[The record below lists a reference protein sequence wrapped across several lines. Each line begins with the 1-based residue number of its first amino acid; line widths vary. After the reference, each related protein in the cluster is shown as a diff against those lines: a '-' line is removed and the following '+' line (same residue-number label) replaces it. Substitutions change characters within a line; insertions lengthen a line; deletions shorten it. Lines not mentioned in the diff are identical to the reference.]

1 METNKLNIAE
11 ILKDK
16 PKGTKLYSPLCGDCW
31 LVTADYKGDEFGENF
46 PIVVSQ
52 DKDGGIKALK
62 TINLTA
68 QGTLFKN
75 VGECML
81 FPSKNM
87 CDWEKFQWKR
97 GDVLATIDGVVAM
110 FDGWAED
117 DYTRFNT
124 TYSLEYRDDATI
136 DFYEDNIYLTEEE
149 FHKTTKTGKEGFI
162 KKLENKYG
170 GKFNLKTLEVE
181 EQYEFKD
188 GDMVYVET
196 KSDYKIIAIF
206 QRFLTGKRPVAYAEL
221 FLDESSVRING
232 FPKND
237 SFLCEWEEITK
248 SRLATEEEKELI
260 LSKLANIG
268 KKWNPVTKEIEDLP
282 KKYEFKPFDK
292 VLVRADDKKHWTPAL
307 YSPYDDENEGT
318 KKRPLYRTIY
328 IPSEQFW
335 NQCIPYEGNEH
346 LLGTTD
352 SPSK

>member
-52 DKDGGIKALK
+52 DKDDGVKALK
-62 TINLTA
+62 TISLTA
-68 QGTLFKN
+68 QGTFFEN

-81 FPSKNM
+81 FPSKDM
-87 CDWEKFQWKR
+87 CDWQKFQWKR

-124 TYSLEYRDDATI
+124 TYSLEYEDDTTI
-136 DFYEDNIYLTEEE
+136 DFCEDNIYLTEE
-149 FHKTTKTGKEGFI
+149 FHNDTEPGKKDFI
-162 KKLENKYG
+162 KKIENKYG
-170 GKFNLKTLEVE
+170 GKFNPETLEVE

-196 KSDYKIIAIF
+196 KSGYKIIAIF
-206 QRFLTGKRPVAYAEL
+206 QRFLTGKRPVTYAEL
-221 FLDESSVRING
+221 FLDESSVRITDKYN
-232 FPKND
+232 
-237 SFLCEWEEITK
+237 FLCKWEYIKEI
-248 SRLATEEEKELI
+248 RLATEEEKKLF

-292 VLVRADDKKHWTPAL
+292 VLVRADDKKNWTPAL

-335 NQCIPYEGNEH
+335 N
-346 LLGTTD
+346 
-352 SPSK
+352 